1 VAIAAGA
8 LVLAVAALLP
18 AGGLLATYPPRA
30 EQGANRDADRW
41 VASVHAALPEDA
53 VVISW
58 WSYSTPLWY
67 HRWVL
72 GERPDVA
79 IIDERTILDTPAYGT
94 IDRTIESFLGTR
106 PVYLV
111 PPFWELDRLVLT
123 WETETI
129 STYSGYTDLLR
140 VVARR

>member
-1 VAIAAGA
+1 M
-8 LVLAVAALLP
+8 
-18 AGGLLATYPPRA
+18 
-30 EQGANRDADRW
+30 
-41 VASVHAALPEDA
+41 
-53 VVISW
+53 VISW

-79 IIDERTILDTPAYGT
+79 IIDERTILDNPAYGT

-111 PPFWELDRLVLT
+111 PPFWELDRIVLT

-129 STYSGYTDLLR
+129 PTYSGYTDLLHVEGPR
-140 VVARR
+140 

>member
-1 VAIAAGA
+1 
-8 LVLAVAALLP
+8 LVLGAAALLP
-18 AGGLLATYPPRA
+18 GLSLLARYPERA
-30 EQGANRDADRW
+30 EQGANRDADAW
-41 VASVHAALPEDA
+41 VESVYRAVPEDA

-72 GERPDVA
+72 NERPDVA
-79 IIDERTILDTPAYGT
+79 IIDERTILDNPAYGT
-94 IDRTIESFLGTR
+94 IDRTIESFLGKR

-129 STYSGYTDLLR
+129 PTYSGYTDLLHVEGPR
-140 VVARR
+140 